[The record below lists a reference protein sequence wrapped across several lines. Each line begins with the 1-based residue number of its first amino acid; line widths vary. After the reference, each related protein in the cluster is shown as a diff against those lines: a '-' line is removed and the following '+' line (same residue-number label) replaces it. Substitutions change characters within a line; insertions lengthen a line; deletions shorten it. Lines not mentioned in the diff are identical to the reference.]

1 MATGHEAFLLPKSV
15 SRRRSIGMKLRHALL
30 SAAIACSL
38 TSSLLYA
45 PLAQAAAAATAD
57 TPVSS
62 RTLPGRPVFADRL
75 PGAVNPKAV
84 SQVHWKLDAAYD
96 DPMMTAEAAPET
108 ISITGPAEATQEQ
121 MIHFI
126 KKRNPQPKLNCT
138 VEEIVNYYYQEAGRE
153 GIRPDVALCQAL
165 KETGFFAYGGDVS
178 PKQNNF
184 CGLGATGNHEPGYS
198 FATPQLGAR
207 AHIQHLLAYTR
218 KEQPSLKIVDPRYW
232 HLVRNRPD
240 LHGKVSKWTGLN
252 GAWAVPGKNYGQ
264 EILTLWHQAQA
275 PDASDAALAAAN
287 RKIASAPD
295 EASPYIYRGIVWYNR
310 QDYSSALADFKQAVR
325 LEPSSSAA
333 RYNHAITAGRLGDK
347 KTARRDYDA
356 LLLAAPA
363 LNQAWYNRGML
374 RLEQKDYKG
383 AIADMEQLLA
393 IEDHSAHARNLIGVA
408 HIHQKKY
415 AEAWLDFSQAAATNS
430 ANMNVLANQFILE
443 ACLK

>member
-1 MATGHEAFLLPKSV
+1 
-15 SRRRSIGMKLRHALL
+15 MKVRHAFF

-38 TSSLLYA
+38 TGTSLLYA
-45 PLAQAAAAATAD
+45 SSVNAAAAASQTAA
-57 TPVSS
+57 PVSS
-62 RTLPGRPVFADRL
+62 RTLPGRPVFAEKL
-75 PGAVNPKAV
+75 PESLNHKAV

-96 DPMMTAEAAPET
+96 IPMMTADAAPDT

-207 AHIQHLLAYTR
+207 AHIQHLLAYSR
-218 KEQPSLKIVDPRYW
+218 QEKPSIKIVDPRYW
-232 HLVRNRPD
+232 HVVRNRPD
-240 LHGKVSKWTGLN
+240 LHGKVTKWTGLN

-264 EILTLWHQAQA
+264 EILNLWQQAQD

-287 RKIASAPD
+287 RKVTSAPD
-295 EASPYIYRGIVWYNR
+295 EASAYIYRGIVWYNR
-310 QDYSSALADFKQAVR
+310 QDYKAALQDFEQAVR
-325 LEPSSSAA
+325 LNPSEPASL
-333 RYNHAITAGRLGDK
+333 YNHAITAARLGDK
-347 KTARRDYDA
+347 KTARRNYDA
-356 LLLAAPA
+356 LLLAAPT
-363 LNQAWYNRGML
+363 LNQGWYNRGLL
-374 RLEQKDYKG
+374 RLEQKDYNG
-383 AIADMEQLLA
+383 AIADMEQLLT
-393 IEDHSAHARNLIGVA
+393 IEDRSANARNLIGVA
-408 HIHQKKY
+408 HIQQKKY
-415 AEAWLDFSQAAATNS
+415 ATAWLDFSQAAAINS